1 MNIREVIEKGFVELK
16 TSNIS
21 SPRLKARMIMQFVL
35 DKSRQYI
42 VVNDLEN
49 LSKDYLDKYFF
60 YIDKLKNNVPIEHIT
75 HHKEFMKLDFYID
88 ENVLIP
94 RQDTEILVEEV
105 IDISKKMGK
114 VKVLDLCTGSGAI
127 SVSIAKYVKDVEAYA
142 VDISKKALEVAKKN
156 AILNNCHDKIKFIHS
171 DMFKSLDGEKFD
183 IIVSNPPYIEKSK
196 IDKLDR
202 EVQKEPII
210 ALDGGED
217 GLDFYREI
225 IKNGYQYLKYKG
237 YICLEIGYN
246 QKDSVISIFLNEEKY
261 ENIYSKKDLYD
272 NDRIVVGRLK

>member
-16 TSNIS
+16 TSNVS
-21 SPRLKARMIMQFVL
+21 SPRLKARMLMQFVL

-49 LSKDYLDKYFF
+49 LSKTCLDKYFF

-75 HHKEFMKLDFYID
+75 HHKEFMKLDFYVD

-105 IDISKKMGK
+105 IKISKKMGK

-127 SVSIAKYVKDVEAYA
+127 SVSIAKYVKDVEVYA

-156 AILNNCHDKIKFIHS
+156 AILNDCQDKIKFIYS
-171 DMFKSLDGEKFD
+171 DMFECLDGEKFD

-196 IDKLDR
+196 IYKLDR

-246 QKDSVISIFLNEEKY
+246 QKDSVISIFSNEEKY
-261 ENIYSKKDLYD
+261 ENIYSKKDL
-272 NDRIVVGRLK
+272 

>member
-16 TSNIS
+16 TSNVS
-21 SPRLKARMIMQFVL
+21 SPRLKARMLMQFVL

-49 LSKDYLDKYFF
+49 LSKTCLDKYFF

-75 HHKEFMKLDFYID
+75 HHKEFMKLDFYVD

-105 IDISKKMGK
+105 IKISKKMGK

-127 SVSIAKYVKDVEAYA
+127 SVSIAKYVKDVEVYA

-156 AILNNCHDKIKFIHS
+156 AILNDCQDKIKFIYS
-171 DMFKSLDGEKFD
+171 DMFECLDGEKFD

-196 IDKLDR
+196 IYKLDR

-246 QKDSVISIFLNEEKY
+246 QKDSVISIFSNEEKY

>member
-16 TSNIS
+16 TSNVS
-21 SPRLKARMIMQFVL
+21 SPRLKARMLMQFVL

-49 LSKDYLDKYFF
+49 LSKDCLDKYFF
-60 YIDKLKNNVPIEHIT
+60 YLDKLKNNVPIEHIT
-75 HHKEFMKLDFYID
+75 HHKEFMKLDFYVD

-105 IDISKKMGK
+105 IDIAKKMGK

-127 SVSIAKYVKDVEAYA
+127 SVSIAKYVKDVEVYA

-156 AILNNCHDKIKFIHS
+156 AILNDCQDIIKFIYS
-171 DMFKSLDGEKFD
+171 DMFERLDGEKFD

-246 QKDSVISIFLNEEKY
+246 QKDSVISIFSNEEKY

>member
-16 TSNIS
+16 TSNVS
-21 SPRLKARMIMQFVL
+21 SPRLKARMLMQFVL

-127 SVSIAKYVKDVEAYA
+127 SVSIAKYVKDIEVVA

-156 AILNNCHDKIKFIHS
+156 AILNNCQDKIKFIHS
-171 DMFKSLDGEKFD
+171 DMFNCLDGEKFD